1 MIEKNIRQEF
11 RLKTID
17 ETKNYFLQEIYN
29 SELMSKKQKKICTTL
44 NYIKHFLILAST
56 NTGCSS
62 IFAFASMIG
71 IPIGITNLKF
81 VR

>member
-1 MIEKNIRQEF
+1 
-11 RLKTID
+11 
-17 ETKNYFLQEIYN
+17 
-29 SELMSKKQKKICTTL
+29 MSKKQKKICTTL

-71 IPIGITNLKF
+71 IRIGITKSEVCTITAGIKKYKSLIKKKKEAWQNCIVSKI
-81 VR
+81 